1 MDSIVVD
8 NVTKRFK
15 NGVEALSGVSFQ
27 VKSGEIFSL
36 LGRNGAGKSTL
47 IKILTT
53 FLSPTSGDIK
63 MFGMDIYKEPASIRE
78 SIACAAQHISID
90 THMSLVENMMFQSK
104 LYHVAKE
111 EAGKRMDSLIQ
122 CFHLERYMKYP
133 VASYSGGVKRRLD
146 IALSMMSNP
155 KILFLDEPTVGMD
168 IQSRKVMWDMVKKI
182 RDEFGTTVFL
192 TTHYMDEAEMLS
204 DSICIIHNGKEVTQ
218 GTTNEL
224 RDYLQQDFLTILF
237 SSSEEAI
244 KYRSIFRKEL
254 GLKDIDICQNE
265 LSLKGNINVSSF
277 KRLNYFL
284 LDRNVAF
291 SGIEIKRPSLEE
303 IFTNLTG
310 GELGKEEMI

>member
-63 MFGMDIYKEPASIRE
+63 MFGMDIYKEPARIRE
-78 SIACAAQHISID
+78 SISCAAQHISID
-90 THMSLVENMMFQSK
+90 THMSLGENMMFQSK

-111 EAGKRMDSLIQ
+111 EAVQRMDSLVQ

-155 KILFLDEPTVGMD
+155 KLLFLDEPTVGMD
-168 IQSRKVMWDMVKKI
+168 IQSRKAMWDMVKKI
-182 RDEFGTTVFL
+182 RDEFGTTIFL
-192 TTHYMDEAEMLS
+192 TTHYMEEAEMLS
-204 DSICIIHNGKEVTQ
+204 DSICIINNGRAVTQ

-224 RDYLQQDFLTILF
+224 RDYLHQDILTIHF
-237 SSSEEAI
+237 SSIEEAI
-244 KYRSIFRKEL
+244 KYRSIFKKEL
-254 GLKDIDICQNE
+254 EIKDIEICQNE
-265 LSLKGNINVSSF
+265 LTLKGNADVSPF
-277 KRLNYFL
+277 KRINYFL

-291 SGIEIKRPSLEE
+291 SGIEIRRPSLKE
-303 IFTNLTG
+303 IFTNLTDG
-310 GELGKEEMI
+310 DMGKGEMV